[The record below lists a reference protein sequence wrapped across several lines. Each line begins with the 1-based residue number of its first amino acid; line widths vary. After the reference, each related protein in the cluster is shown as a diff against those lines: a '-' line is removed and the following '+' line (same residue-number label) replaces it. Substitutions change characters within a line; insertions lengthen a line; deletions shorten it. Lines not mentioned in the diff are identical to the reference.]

1 MGNGVPDWTSLVW
14 ITGPPFSGH
23 TRLCDPTCGA
33 SLLPS
38 SPAATA
44 SPLPTLVHVPSSFA
58 LTHPAPLRLCTLPVH
73 ADAMTPPP
81 FPCSQLRRRGRRH
94 PLVASVATATASAA
108 ATLFAALFALPP
120 PVAADSTTAYTHPA
134 VGGSPT
140 TCAGVSVIRAVGL
153 DTTCPADLTAPS
165 GSPFLVA
172 PDLEEAANAVGYEHE
187 ELYTWDGLPP
197 VHVGDTLGGGNYT
210 VVAKLGSGSFSTVW
224 AAYHMVSGRRVAI
237 KLWRAADWTTE
248 MAAEENMYLHELAV
262 MDPSAAFPVMR
273 LLDSFVHVSA
283 HGRHSAAVLELMGVN
298 LRVALHAYLYRP
310 GAPRPRRRG
319 APVRVITTIVRQLLQ
334 GLSLAHHHRLL
345 HTDLKL
351 ENVALRLPSPAEAA
365 AANAAAA
372 AGGAAAVDKD
382 GGDGGGGGGADLDAE
397 VAAFW
402 SPGGVPHAPG
412 RIAIIDWG
420 NTERL
425 NEDYILPFSYQLQT
439 ESYRAPET
447 IAGVGASP
455 GTDLWSVGCMVW
467 DLAVGKRLFRPNSD
481 TPWGRSVDH
490 LALMAD
496 VLGSPDH
503 TFPTW
508 FLTTGVHAGE
518 LFEVPAGFP
527 LPEVD
532 APWWLPGGANNTT
545 PAGSPPLALED
556 DDGTLPP
563 PRLRGIDDHA
573 YTSVAALLAS
583 STDYHPAVQAAL
595 VEFLS
600 ATLSLDPNARP
611 PAATLLATSELLNR
625 EWTDEEV
632 GVPPSTPSPEWG
644 HVEGERSGVLE
655 KLGTLLDWVGGR
667 GGIFAAPADVVTV
680 G

>member
-1 MGNGVPDWTSLVW
+1 MTTP
-14 ITGPPFSGH
+14 
-23 TRLCDPTCGA
+23 
-33 SLLPS
+33 
-38 SPAATA
+38 
-44 SPLPTLVHVPSSFA
+44 PLPCSR
-58 LTHPAPLRLCTLPVH
+58 LRW
-73 ADAMTPPP
+73 
-81 FPCSQLRRRGRRH
+81 RGRRH
-94 PLVASVATATASAA
+94 PLVASVATAAASAA
-108 ATLFAALFALPP
+108 ATLLAALSSLPP
-120 PVAADSTTAYTHPA
+120 PVAADSTTAYSQPA

-140 TCAGVSVIRAVGL
+140 TCAGVSVPRVVGL
-153 DTTCPADLTAPS
+153 DTTCPADLAAPS

-172 PDLEEAANAVGYEHE
+172 PDGAAAAAAAGYEHE
-187 ELYTWDGLPP
+187 ELYTLDGLPP
-197 VHVGDTLGGGNYT
+197 VHVGDTLCGGNYT

-224 AAYHMVSGRRVAI
+224 AAYHEASGRRVAI

-248 MAAEENMYLHELAV
+248 MAAEENMYLKELAKL
-262 MDPSAAFPVMR
+262 DPSAAFPVMR

-298 LRVALHAYLYRP
+298 VRVALHAYLYRP

-319 APVRVITTIVRQLLQ
+319 APVRVITTIVRQLLE

-365 AANAAAA
+365 AAEAAAA
-372 AGGAAAVDKD
+372 AAAAAAARD
-382 GGDGGGGGGADLDAE
+382 GSGGGGSGSGADLDAE

-425 NEDYILPFSYQLQT
+425 NEDFILPFSYQLQT
-439 ESYRAPET
+439 ESYRAPEA
-447 IAGVGASP
+447 IVGVGASP
-455 GTDLWSVGCMVW
+455 GIDLWSVGCMVW
-467 DLAVGKRLFRPNSD
+467 DLAVGKRLFRPSSD
-481 TPWGRSVDH
+481 APWGRSVDH

-496 VLGSPDH
+496 ILGTPNR

-518 LFEVPAGFP
+518 LFDVPPGLP
-527 LPEVD
+527 LPEAD
-532 APWWLPGGANNTT
+532 APWWLPGGANNTS
-545 PAGSPPLALED
+545 PAGSPPLSFEQ

-563 PRLRGIDDHA
+563 PRLRGIDGHEH
-573 YTSVAALLAS
+573 TSIAALLAS

-595 VEFLS
+595 VEFLT

-611 PAATLLATSELLNR
+611 PAGTLLATSELLNR

-632 GVPPSTPSPEWG
+632 GVPPSMPPQEWA
-644 HVEGERSGVLE
+644 HAEGEGDGVLE
-655 KLGTLLDWVGGR
+655 QPRTLLDRVGG
-667 GGIFAAPADVVTV
+667 GGGTFAAAADVVTI